1 MDLEFKEGDT
11 IELLEKVDVDWFKG
25 KIGQREG
32 IVSYILSRHA
42 VIAV

>member
-25 KIGQREG
+25 KIGQNHMQC
-32 IVSYILSRHA
+32 IVLDCLL
-42 VIAV
+42 